1 MQTEHL
7 IALAGLAVAFPILT
21 FFVAQAIK
29 KAFKNGHVTGLIAGK
44 LEASDQMATL
54 TSERDLKQ
62 AELAGARQAI
72 KHLQYVRT
80 LDMTVTPSDVGV
92 MIQVANIVELAHR
105 TWTPIKGAEPMAKKA
120 KTLHE
125 KLTVLND
132 RLTANVSRAALEQ
145 SA

>member
-7 IALAGLAVAFPILT
+7 IALAGLDVAFPILT
-21 FFVAQAIK
+21 FSVAQAIK

-54 TSERDLKQ
+54 TSELALKQ
-62 AELAGARQAI
+62 AELDGARQAI
-72 KHLQYVRT
+72 KHLKYVRT

-92 MIQVANIVELAHR
+92 MIQVSNIVELAHG
-105 TWTPIKGAEPMAKKA
+105 TWAPIKGAEPVAKKA

-125 KLTVLND
+125 KLKAINE
-132 RLTANVSRAALEQ
+132 RLTINVNSAAREQ
-145 SA
+145 AE